1 MIICRDVTFTYRDA
15 IAPAL
20 KNLSLTIGDGE
31 AVCIM
36 GPNGSGKSTLA
47 RMLAGLLNPESG
59 EVTVDG
65 RSAADID
72 ERPVV
77 GILFQNPDNQMVATV
92 VDQEV
97 AFALENLAT
106 PMPEME
112 RRVTESLAGYHI
124 AHLASRLTSELSGGE
139 KQRVALAAATIHR
152 PAVLVLDEPDSF
164 LDEAGRRIL
173 DHELASMRKSSQNL
187 IELRVTQYPHIA
199 KSYPRLIVIDG
210 GKVVADGPPS
220 EIFSDRAFCLKI
232 GLMYDAD
239 DGGASTL
246 PHGLPDRLNGDEARP
261 RVVSLRGVSFGY
273 SKKSDVIGGLDLDI
287 SAGETI
293 GLVGPTGSGKSSLG
307 LLLSGVLKPHTG
319 DVRYL
324 DGRGEELDSR
334 HTAGWVSTVLQQPER
349 QFFLSTC
356 AKEVAFGPKN
366 LGREL
371 TVEGVQAYL
380 TLVGLDPGRFA
391 ERDPFSLSVGEK
403 RRLAFACVLSMSP
416 SFVIF
421 DEPTAS
427 LDQEGVGRFVALSRL
442 LKARGMGQ
450 VVISHEGQI
459 IRALADRVLY
469 LKGDGSHELAA
480 TGELFAR
487 KEFTGV
493 LAEAELS

>member
-1 MIICRDVTFTYRDA
+1 MIVCKDVTFTYRDA
-15 IAPAL
+15 PQAAL
-20 KNLSLTIGDGE
+20 RDLNLSVADGE

-36 GPNGSGKSTLA
+36 GANGSGKSTLA
-47 RMLAGLLNPESG
+47 RMLAGLLRPDSG
-59 EVTVDG
+59 EITIDG
-65 RSAADID
+65 RSANDNEA
-72 ERPVV
+72 RPVV

-97 AFALENLAT
+97 AFALENQAT

-112 RRVTESLAGYHI
+112 QRVHQSLASYHI
-124 AHLASRLTSELSGGE
+124 GHLTSRLTSELSGGE

-152 PAVLVLDEPDSF
+152 PVVLVLDEPDSF
-164 LDEAGRRIL
+164 LDEAGRTIL
-173 DHELASMRKSSQNL
+173 NRELASMRDTSRQL

-199 KSYPRLIVIDG
+199 MAYPRLVVIDKG
-210 GKVVADGPPS
+210 EIVADGAPS
-220 EIFSDRAFCLKI
+220 QIFGDRAFCLKAGI
-232 GLMYDAD
+232 LYDTKGD
-239 DGGASTL
+239 DGETN
-246 PHGLPDRLNGDEARP
+246 HDGLLTRLNGQKSRP
-261 RVVSLRGVSFGY
+261 HVISVRNLSFGY
-273 SKKSDVIGGLDLDI
+273 SRQRVVIQNLSFEI

-307 LLLSGVLKPHTG
+307 LLMSGVLKPYSG
-319 DVRYL
+319 EIRYL
-324 DGRGEELDSR
+324 DGAGAELTAR
-334 HTAGWVSTVLQQPER
+334 NRAGWVSTVLQQPER

-356 AKEVAFGPKN
+356 AKEVAFGPQN

-371 TVEGVQAYL
+371 TENETRSYL
-380 TLVGLDPGRFA
+380 ELVGLEPGRFA

-416 SFVIF
+416 SFVVF

-442 LKARGMGQ
+442 LKAKGMGQ

-469 LKGDGSHELAA
+469 LRGDGSYELV
-480 TGELFAR
+480 TTEDLFAR
-487 KEFTGV
+487 REFAGV
-493 LAEAELS
+493 VAEAELP